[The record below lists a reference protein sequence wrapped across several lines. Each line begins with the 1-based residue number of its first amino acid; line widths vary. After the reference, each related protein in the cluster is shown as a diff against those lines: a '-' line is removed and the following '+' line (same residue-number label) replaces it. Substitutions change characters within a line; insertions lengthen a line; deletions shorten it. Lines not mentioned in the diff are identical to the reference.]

1 MENALLNT
9 RLNLGKREI
18 SRRYHHWVFRQSSL
32 KWSCGN
38 SWLGIDMSS
47 VSCEVIS
54 SCPRVCPSPSSHAGL
69 MVLRPDT
76 ANIANT
82 QREPKVEKNIFKNPF
97 CNSQI
102 NHINVWVLLT
112 PLSWTGRPLPEL
124 APRVTESPIWQD
136 SSRKCYW
143 IIIWEPAAITTFC
156 IDPTTVHLYCSWS
169 PLHNNKVRHPI
180 DWGNT
185 NPVISISVS
194 SKISV

>member
-1 MENALLNT
+1 MENAPLNT

-76 ANIANT
+76 ANITNT
-82 QREPKVEKNIFKNPF
+82 QREPRVEKNIFKNPF

-102 NHINVWVLLT
+102 NQCLSFAYTSELDWAPPAWVGSPGHWEPDLARLIKEVLLDNNLRTSCNHDFLHRPNNCT
-112 PLSWTGRPLPEL
+112 PVL
-124 APRVTESPIWQD
+124 
-136 SSRKCYW
+136 
-143 IIIWEPAAITTFC
+143 
-156 IDPTTVHLYCSWS
+156 
-169 PLHNNKVRHPI
+169 
-180 DWGNT
+180 
-185 NPVISISVS
+185 
-194 SKISV
+194 